1 MDMADLDAKL
11 TEAKHARVK
20 LIATDGTWGCCTV
33 VCVCMRVL
41 CSVQNVVCVCV

>member
-20 LIATDGTWGCCTV
+20 LIATDGTLVCTPS
-33 VCVCMRVL
+33 VCVHHL
-41 CSVQNVVCVCV
+41 